1 MTLATEWVDL
11 QNEEENSLIC
21 EACGFKLEARAC
33 KLRCLRCGYFRSCSD
48 LF

>member
-1 MTLATEWVDL
+1 MQVPNVSFDL
-11 QNEEENSLIC
+11 QYEDNNTLVC
-21 EACGFKLEARAC
+21 EACGAQLESRAC